1 MADCQLIFHPEDPAE
16 TVVSIETGE
25 ALFSKDEAIKLQRT
39 IDGFFE
45 RFDDVTVSDAAYPH
59 FMRAAGMPF

>member
-1 MADCQLIFHPEDPAE
+1 M
-16 TVVSIETGE
+16 SIETGE

-45 RFDDVTVSDAAYPH
+45 RFDDVTVNDAAYPH